1 MRSFVKR
8 GAKSC
13 MHAESPHYRLDLE
26 RLWASERE
34 NSWKCVIGVYMRL
47 SGCLIVFIYPSNSP

>member
-34 NSWKCVIGVYMRL
+34 NSWKCAIGVFSGFFGRL
-47 SGCLIVFIYPSNSP
+47 YASI

>member
-34 NSWKCVIGVYMRL
+34 NSWKCAIGVFSRFFGRL
-47 SGCLIVFIYPSNSP
+47 